1 MVDMSEQA
9 RVGQPAP
16 TIELADR
23 NGSPWMLANQRGKT
37 IVLIFHRH
45 IH

>member
-1 MVDMSEQA
+1 MVDMSAQA
-9 RVGQPAP
+9 TVGQPAP
-16 TIELADR
+16 AIELTDR
-23 NGSPWMLANQRGKT
+23 NGSPWRLASQRGKT

>member
-1 MVDMSEQA
+1 MVGVSAHKMI
-9 RVGQPAP
+9 GQPAP